1 MSDLRK
7 PVDQDDQNTPSNPES
22 PASTSHDIVKRR
34 EQLRHELRA
43 LLGWAAT
50 TCIPKEPDPAWT
62 AKAIDLH
69 KQLMQVEAEALD
81 AFRRS
86 DQKSLSAFVKGINS
100 ADGPSAEAL
109 RWWWNRY

>member
-1 MSDLRK
+1 MSDRPK
-7 PVDQDDQNTPSNPES
+7 PVDSDHEIAPLRQKAPV
-22 PASTSHDIVKRR
+22 STSDEIVKQR
-34 EQLRHELRA
+34 EQLRHELRT

-50 TCIPKEPDPAWT
+50 TCIPKEPDPAWP
-62 AKAIDLH
+62 ANALGLH
-69 KQLMQVEAEALD
+69 KQLMQVEAQALE

-100 ADGPSAEAL
+100 AEGPSEAAL